1 MGDKVLMVDVVSH
14 NVRGKFTE
22 IGYTGLKR
30 FGGIL
35 HEEFLAELRGR
46 QGREIFREMSDNDAV
61 IGSFLYAIEQAIRR
75 IEWYVDPPVTDRSN
89 EAMRATMY
97 VRSLKDDMSHS
108 WADTI
113 SEILSMLIYGFS
125 YFEVVL
131 KFRRGDFRD
140 PTKRSK
146 FNDGLLGWRKLA
158 IRGQD
163 TTDRWEFDDTG
174 GIRGMWQ
181 LGPPTYERVFL
192 PISRSLLFRTKIT
205 KNNPEGRSILRNAY
219 RSWYFKKNIEEIE
232 AIGVERDLA
241 GLPVIGIPEEID
253 LDSDENAP
261 LRTFVTQL
269 ISNLRRDEQ
278 DGVALPFG
286 WSLTLLGSPGKRQF
300 DVNEII
306 NRYEKRIAATSL
318 AQFILLGLERIGS
331 FALARDQKDLF
342 LRSLQGWVT
351 SIASVFNLHAIP
363 KIVRMSGFNLTEYPV
378 LRPGFASEPNLKD
391 LAMYIN
397 QLVSAN
403 VLQPD
408 DELEQYLRRVAQ
420 LSEAPR
426 DLVGVPA
433 NGDGRNRNGSENSDN
448 ENNDV

>member
-1 MGDKVLMVDVVSH
+1 MVD
-14 NVRGKFTE
+14 NVPRNSQGKFTE

-46 QGREIFREMSDNDAV
+46 QGREIFREMSDNDPV

-75 IEWYVDPPVTDRSN
+75 IEWFVDPPKTDKSN

-113 SEILSMLIYGFS
+113 SEILSLLPYGYS

-131 KFRRGDFRD
+131 KHRRGDRRD

-158 IRGQD
+158 IRAQD
-163 TTDRWEFDDTG
+163 TTDKWVFDDTG

-181 LGPPTYERVFL
+181 LGPPTYEPVFL
-192 PISRSLLFRTKIT
+192 PISRCLLFRTKIT

-219 RSWYFKKNIEEIE
+219 RPWWFKKNIEEIE

-241 GLPVIGIPEEID
+241 GLPILKLPEEVD
-253 LDSDENAP
+253 LDDPTNAA
-261 LRTFVTQL
+261 LSLKVTQIL
-269 ISNLRRDEQ
+269 ANIRRDEQ
-278 DGVALPFG
+278 DGLALPFG
-286 WSLTLLGSPGKRQF
+286 WEFSLLGSPGKRQF
-300 DVNEII
+300 DVNDII
-306 NRYEKRIAATSL
+306 NRYDKRIAATSL
-318 AQFILLGLERIGS
+318 SQFILLGMERIGS

-342 LRSLQGWVT
+342 LRSLQGWVD

-363 KIVRMSGFNLTEYPV
+363 KIVRMSGFQLTEYPEM
-378 LRPGFASEPNLKD
+378 RPGFASEPNLKD
-391 LAMYIN
+391 LADYVN
-397 QLVSAN
+397 KLVSAD

-408 DELEQYLRRVAQ
+408 ENLERHLRRAAQ
-420 LSEAPR
+420 LSEAPEDQAEVLR
-426 DLVGVPA
+426 ERA
-433 NGDGRNRNGSENSDN
+433 NAAINNNGDNG
-448 ENNDV
+448 NNDA